1 MHGTFDDQ
9 IMNFETVI
17 AARPAFVAALDGVD

>member
-1 MHGTFDDQ
+1 MHGTYDDQ

-17 AARPAFVAALDGVD
+17 AARPAFVAALGGVD

>member
-1 MHGTFDDQ
+1 MHGTYDDQ

-17 AARPAFVAALDGVD
+17 AARPAFVAPPDGVD